1 MYVSE
6 FVPPAPI
13 SKEDLELLETL
24 RSKYKSSTN
33 ARFHHY
39 DKLYE
44 AVDKIRS
51 SICDTE
57 NTYSI
62 SITYADCTRMR
73 VTEISVRMGDE

>member
-13 SKEDLELLETL
+13 SEEELELLETL
-24 RSKYKSSTN
+24 HKKRKSGLNDRS
-33 ARFHHY
+33 RHY
-39 DKLYE
+39 DALYD
-44 AVDKIRS
+44 AVDKLGY

-62 SITYADCTRMR
+62 KITYADCTRMR
-73 VTEISVRMGDE
+73 VAEISVRMEDE